1 MFRQH
6 LARHADTTSHRYIA
20 FTVACALAKNMNT
33 LIAFRFLQGC
43 WSVAPLTIGAGSL
56 ADMVAPQR
64 RGAAMSLWSLGPLLG
79 PVIGPIAG
87 GFLSQAE
94 GWRWIFWVIAIAT
107 GVSAIAA
114 LFILSESYAP
124 ILLERKAKRLRRET
138 GNELLRSKL
147 DKGLGPKELF
157 SRAIVRPS
165 KLLAMSPICQL
176 LSLYIAILY
185 GMMYLL
191 FTTFTFVFE
200 GTYGFSQS
208 TVGLTFIGTG
218 VGLLLGL
225 AVYGFTADR
234 IYIGLARRNNNE
246 YKPEFRLPPLLVT
259 TPFVPVG
266 FFIYGWTAQY
276 KVSTPRILIPWR
288 LTISFFSR
296 STGQCPYSVQDLSE
310 SGSSL
315 AS

>member
-1 MFRQH
+1 
-6 LARHADTTSHRYIA
+6 
-20 FTVACALAKNMNT
+20 
-33 LIAFRFLQGC
+33 
-43 WSVAPLTIGAGSL
+43 
-56 ADMVAPQR
+56 
-64 RGAAMSLWSLGPLLG
+64 MSLWSLGPLLG

-124 ILLERKAKRLRRET
+124 ILLERKAKRLRREN

-276 KVSTPRILIPWR
+276 KVSTSHI
-288 LTISFFSR
+288 
-296 STGQCPYSVQDLSE
+296 
-310 SGSSL
+310 
-315 AS
+315 